1 MVCPH
6 GAGVKSYLPASWNQ
20 GTHVLVMPLNEACM
34 DLYPVPGGGSLSALS
49 SGVNWGIRPRPDS
62 DGNYG
67 RLEALDLVTRKPVWT
82 VRQHAPVSSGVLT
95 TAGGIAVDATYD
107 RVVHVYDS
115 ASGKE
120 LWQSR
125 LNDVS
130 SSSPIA
136 YAVDGKQYLALVVG
150 EGGFHARSF
159 APLVPELRSPPN
171 RGSTVWVFA
180 LP

>member
-1 MVCPH
+1 
-6 GAGVKSYLPASWNQ
+6 
-20 GTHVLVMPLNEACM
+20 
-34 DLYPVPGGGSLSALS
+34 
-49 SGVNWGIRPRPDS
+49 
-62 DGNYG
+62 
-67 RLEALDLVTRKPVWT
+67 VTRKPVWT

-115 ASGKE
+115 ASGRE
-120 LWQSR
+120 LWQTR

-130 SSSPIA
+130 SSSPIT
-136 YAVDGKQYLALVVG
+136 YAVEGKQYLALVVG